1 MPRKTKKKKV
11 IADYRKKLS
20 KLSTQATLQL
30 PIDSSVGSQVVL
42 APRKEKKIT
51 SVSPKQ
57 KAQTLRPVDYAV
69 LNRQKLLIARD
80 IRKTM
85 ILSVLAIGS
94 LIVISLVPIH

>member
-1 MPRKTKKKKV
+1 MPKKTKKKKV

-20 KLSTQATLQL
+20 KLSTQASLQL
-30 PIDSSVGSQVVL
+30 PIESPTGSQIVL
-42 APRKEKKIT
+42 APRKDKKIT
-51 SVSPKQ
+51 SVPPKQ
-57 KAQTLRPVDYAV
+57 KPQTLRPVDYAV

-80 IRKTM
+80 LKKTM